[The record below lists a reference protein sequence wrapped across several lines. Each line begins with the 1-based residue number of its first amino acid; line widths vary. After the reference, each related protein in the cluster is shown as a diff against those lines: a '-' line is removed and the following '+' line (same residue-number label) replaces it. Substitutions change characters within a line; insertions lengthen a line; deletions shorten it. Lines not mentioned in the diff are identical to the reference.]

1 MSGVKKNMYHYDVK
15 NCQYCPGRRNEDGS
29 VTFGTEVKRESGLM
43 SMDMS
48 AEGEVSKTRADGIDY
63 LVFTSNN
70 GYSGSLN
77 FVKVSDQFRKD
88 CLSEVVDEVTGIQY
102 EDADANPAPFA
113 LMGEFSGD
121 KEGIRW
127 IFYNCTASR
136 PSQAGDN
143 KDNQKEPDTEELSVT
158 ASPLP
163 VVIGGE
169 AKNIVRGGITRS
181 MNEKTFNEWFKQVI
195 IPGTKLTDPAEPE
208 AEGQGE

>member
-15 NCQYCPGRRNEDGS
+15 NCHYCPGRRNEDGS

-181 MNEKTFNEWFKQVI
+181 MNEKTFNEWFKRVI

>member
-15 NCQYCPGRRNEDGS
+15 NCHYCQGRRNEDGS